1 MDVLMLKPVF
11 KDAIWGGKL
20 LSDFGYKEAGDSA
33 GECWGISA
41 HKNGDCTVM
50 NGEFAGKTLSWCW
63 ENHRELFGN
72 MEGDVFPLLIK
83 ILGAEDDLS
92 IQVHP
97 NNEYAQ
103 NMKTVLLERQSA
115 GTFLT
120 VKRML
125 LLLLVIM
132 LRNKKN
138 WQI

>member
-83 ILGAEDDLS
+83 ILGA
-92 IQVHP
+92 
-97 NNEYAQ
+97 
-103 NMKTVLLERQSA
+103 
-115 GTFLT
+115 
-120 VKRML
+120 
-125 LLLLVIM
+125 
-132 LRNKKN
+132 
-138 WQI
+138 

>member
-63 ENHRELFGN
+63 VAL
-72 MEGDVFPLLIK
+72 K
-83 ILGAEDDLS
+83 S
-92 IQVHP
+92 IS
-97 NNEYAQ
+97 NY
-103 NMKTVLLERQSA
+103 LEIWKGMFS
-115 GTFLT
+115 LY
-120 VKRML
+120 
-125 LLLLVIM
+125 
-132 LRNKKN
+132 
-138 WQI
+138 

>member
-83 ILGAEDDLS
+83 ILGAEAYRF
-92 IQVHP
+92 IQTM
-97 NNEYAQ
+97 NMQQ
-103 NMKTVLLERQSA
+103 NMKTVLLERQSV

-132 LRNKKN
+132 LRIKKN